1 MPAAWGH
8 PAVSGMHIVIV
19 GGGEIGLGLSRAL
32 APRHEVVLVDHVAA
46 IAERFAA
53 LDVQVIVGN
62 GTNPDVLRQAGVP
75 TCDVLVAA
83 TGMDEVNVL
92 AALIAN
98 RLGSPTTICL
108 ASRDDLLQPLGGRDL
123 LREHVGI
130 DRVVW
135 PEAQLA
141 ENIERIV
148 TVPGALDAE
157 TFAQG
162 RVALLEYR
170 LDPGSRLLGTPLS
183 GVPLPRGVLIVAVR
197 RHDRV
202 VIPDGATRLEAG
214 DKVFVMGLTA
224 AVGDVRSM
232 FHRTRTPARQHVTI
246 VGGGDVGMLLAQRL
260 EARDDVDICVIE
272 RNAARGE
279 AIAARLRRALVLN
292 GDGTDVELL
301 QAEDIGRSDVLVA
314 VVDCDERNL
323 LASLLAR
330 QLGVR
335 RVVAR
340 VTRPANLRLFERM
353 GVDVA
358 LSARGAAIA
367 AIAHHIEG
375 GPWSLLAVLEDGQ
388 AQVIE
393 VQVPAGYPPTP
404 LRTIGGLRGTIVGA
418 VLRDD
423 TVVVPGGDETIRGGD
438 RLLVVTANPDAEALR
453 RQFSP
458 PS

>member
-1 MPAAWGH
+1 MLPRA
-8 PAVSGMHIVIV
+8 MRIVIV
-19 GGGEIGLGLSRAL
+19 GGGEIGLGLSRTL
-32 APRHEVVLVDHVAA
+32 AARHDVVVVDHAPAVAD
-46 IAERFAA
+46 RFAT

-75 TCDVLVAA
+75 NCDVLVAA
-83 TGMDEVNVL
+83 TGIDEVNVL
-92 AALIAN
+92 AALLAN

-148 TVPGALDAE
+148 VEPGAIDAE

-162 RVALLEYR
+162 RVVLLEYR
-170 LDPGSRLLGTPLS
+170 LQAGSPLLGIPLS
-183 GVPLPRGVLIVAVR
+183 AAPLPKGVLVAAVR

-202 VIPDGATRLEAG
+202 VIPDGATSLEPG
-214 DKVFVMGLTA
+214 DKVFVMGLSTSGA
-224 AVGDVRSM
+224 DVRRL
-232 FHRTRTPARQHVTI
+232 FQDAREAARQRVTI
-246 VGGGDVGMLLAQRL
+246 VGGGDVGLLLARRL
-260 EARDDVDICVIE
+260 EAQPHVDVCVIE
-272 RNAARGE
+272 RDPARGE
-279 AIAARLRRALVLN
+279 FIAARLGRTLVLN
-292 GDGTDVELL
+292 GDGTNLELL
-301 QAEDIGRSDVLVA
+301 QTEDIGRSDVLVS
-314 VVDCDERNL
+314 VIDNDERNL
-323 LASLLAR
+323 FASLLAR

-335 RVVAR
+335 RVVSR
-340 VTRPANLRLFERM
+340 VSTPANLKLFERV

-367 AIAHHIEG
+367 AIAHHVEG

-393 VQVPAGYPPTP
+393 VQVPTAYPPTM
-404 LRTIGGLRGTIVGA
+404 LRELSRLRGAIVGA
-418 VLRDD
+418 ILRDD
-423 TVVVPGGDETIRGGD
+423 AVVVPGGGETIRGGD
-438 RLLVVTANPDAEALR
+438 RLLIVTSGADAEAMR
-453 RQFSP
+453 RHFTP
-458 PS
+458 PA